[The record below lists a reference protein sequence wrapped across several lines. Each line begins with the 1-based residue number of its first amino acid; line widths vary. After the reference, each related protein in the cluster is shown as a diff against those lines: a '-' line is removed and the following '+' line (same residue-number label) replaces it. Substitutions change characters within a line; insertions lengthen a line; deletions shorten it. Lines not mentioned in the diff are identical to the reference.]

1 MPDEPPSGDAPPF
14 NNGGKT
20 NGTFAPGNRASHGR
34 PKGARSK
41 ATLMLEALLA
51 KNMKKI
57 GDVLI
62 REAKAGQHWAVK
74 FAIASQLPPAR
85 ERPIPFDKLK
95 LDTAADVPSAIRQV
109 LDMMAEGTLT
119 IGEGTQII
127 ASLEG
132 YARST
137 VFDGH
142 EARLQALEAMLGTKP
157 IDEGGAR

>member
-1 MPDEPPSGDAPPF
+1 MPVEPPSGEPPPDSGR
-14 NNGGKT
+14 NVD
-20 NGTFAPGNRASHGR
+20 GTFKAGHKKTGGR
-34 PKGARSK
+34 KLGTRSK

-109 LDMMAEGTLT
+109 LDMMADGTLT

-142 EARLQALEAMLGTKP
+142 EARLQALEAMLGTKQDA
-157 IDEGGAR
+157 DEGGAT